1 MHKGSHTAR
10 AVKQTQT
17 NVKTQSAGFY
27 CWKMS
32 STLHIGVSEGFKLG
46 TAAVRQEGP
55 RGVTVTAGMRQRR
68 DRNGLVVMVAILLL
82 EFRVMVCLLRG
93 PGLAAAAPPPQAREP
108 PPDRTDPPPVPSKSL
123 LSSSSSSEES
133 TTHTPPS

>member
-17 NVKTQSAGFY
+17 NEKTQSAGFY

-46 TAAVRQEGP
+46 TAAVRQEG
-55 RGVTVTAGMRQRR
+55 GVTVTAGMPRQRR
-68 DRNGLVVMVAILLL
+68 NRLVVKVAMLLL
-82 EFRVMVCLLRG
+82 EFRVVVWLLL
-93 PGLAAAAPPPQAREP
+93 GLAAAAPPPPAREP
-108 PPDRTDPPPVPSKSL
+108 PPDRTDPLPVPSKIL
-123 LSSSSSSEES
+123 LSSSSSSDES
-133 TTHTPPS
+133 TKHTRPS

>member
-68 DRNGLVVMVAILLL
+68 NRLVVMVAMLLL
-82 EFRVMVCLLRG
+82 EFLVVALLR
-93 PGLAAAAPPPQAREP
+93 GLAAAAPPPPAREP
-108 PPDRTDPPPVPSKSL
+108 PPDRTDPPPDPSKIL
-123 LSSSSSSEES
+123 LSSSSSSDES
-133 TTHTPPS
+133 TTHT

>member
-1 MHKGSHTAR
+1 MHKGPHTAR

-46 TAAVRQEGP
+46 TAAVRQEG
-55 RGVTVTAGMRQRR
+55 GVTVTAGMRQRR
-68 DRNGLVVMVAILLL
+68 NRDDGLVVMVAILPL
-82 EFRVMVCLLRG
+82 EFRVVVCLLR
-93 PGLAAAAPPPQAREP
+93 GLAAAAPPPPAREP
-108 PPDRTDPPPVPSKSL
+108 PPDRTDPPPDPSKIL
-123 LSSSSSSEES
+123 LSSSSSSDES
-133 TTHTPPS
+133 TTHT

>member
-82 EFRVMVCLLRG
+82 EFRVVVCLLR
-93 PGLAAAAPPPQAREP
+93 GLAAAAPPPPAREP
-108 PPDRTDPPPVPSKSL
+108 PPDRTDPPPDPSKIL
-123 LSSSSSSEES
+123 LSSSSSSDES